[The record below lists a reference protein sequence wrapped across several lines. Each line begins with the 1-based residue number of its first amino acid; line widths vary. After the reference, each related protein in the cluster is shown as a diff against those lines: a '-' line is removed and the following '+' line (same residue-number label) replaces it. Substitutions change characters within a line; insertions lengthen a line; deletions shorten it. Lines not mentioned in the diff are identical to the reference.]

1 MWERAGERGN
11 DFSLCLYSGVCIPAE
26 SYAIIVSMTMISIEE
41 KLARL
46 PASPGVYIMKN
57 SSGEVLYIGKAKDL
71 RSRVRSYFR
80 EAGDGRYTVRFLA
93 AKVADIDYIVTS
105 NEKEALFL
113 EDTLLKQHKPRYN
126 IRLKDSKTYV
136 SIKITMKEPFP
147 RILVTRQRKKDGSR
161 YFGPYVSA
169 REVRETIKFLRRI
182 FPLCTCSA
190 SEFRNRARPCLDYQ
204 LGLCSAPA
212 VGYITEAAYRE
223 LIDNAIMFLE
233 GRNRELLKKL
243 KEKMHEAAAS
253 LEFEKAARFRDRI
266 QAIEGM
272 LEEQKVISH
281 RAIDQDVFAFVREK
295 DSLALQT
302 LFIRDGRLVSG
313 SDYLFHDAGLPD
325 EEVLSSFIAQYYR
338 GDRIVPDE
346 IIVPVALEDRDVLE
360 EWLSEK
366 KGRKVSVTLPE
377 KGDKARLLKMA
388 EANAAEAL
396 RKRYAVASV
405 KAGIMEELK
414 TRLHLRATPGRI
426 EAYDI
431 SNIGGKHPV
440 GAMVTFKNGT
450 PDKNS
455 YRLFKIRGLA
465 GPDDYAMMH
474 QVLSRRFRKTQE
486 PEKENGLQAPDLV
499 LMDGGKGQL
508 NIALQVL
515 DELGVKGVEVRALAK
530 DRDEPDAFKAGAKS
544 KGERVFLPNVKD
556 PIFLRE
562 GSKPDLLL
570 RRIRDEVHRFA
581 ISYHRKLRSK
591 EMASLIEKV
600 PGIGAKRKKSLF
612 DRFGDLETMVNA
624 GVPELMEVPGITEKL
639 ALDIKALKGE
649 LREE

>member
-1 MWERAGERGN
+1 MKSMDR
-11 DFSLCLYSGVCIPAE
+11 S
-26 SYAIIVSMTMISIEE
+26 IIED
-41 KLARL
+41 KLSRL
-46 PASPGVYIMKN
+46 PAFPGVYIMKN
-57 SSGEVLYIGKAKDL
+57 ASGEVLYIGKAKDL

-80 EAGDGRYTVRFLA
+80 ESGDGRYTVRFLA

-182 FPLCTCSA
+182 FPLCTCSQA
-190 SEFRNRARPCLDYQ
+190 EFRNRTRPCLDYQ
-204 LGLCSAPA
+204 LGLCAAPA
-212 VGYITEAAYRE
+212 VGYISEAAYRE
-223 LIDNAIMFLE
+223 LVDNAIMFLE

-243 KEKMHEAAAS
+243 REKMNEAAAG

-266 QAIEGM
+266 LAIEGM
-272 LEEQKVISH
+272 LEEQKVVTGKSV
-281 RAIDQDVFAFVREK
+281 DQDVFAFVRER

-302 LFIRDGRLVSG
+302 LFIREGRLVSG
-313 SDYLFHDAGLPD
+313 NDYFFHDAGLPD

-346 IIVPVALEDRDVLE
+346 LIVPVALDDRELLE
-360 EWLSEK
+360 EWLCEK
-366 KGRKVSVTLPE
+366 KGRKVSVVLPE

-388 EANAAEAL
+388 EANAKEAL
-396 RKRYAVASV
+396 RKRFAASSV
-405 KAGIMEELK
+405 KAGILEELK
-414 TRLHLRATPGRI
+414 TRLHLRATPERI

-440 GAMVTFKNGT
+440 GAMVTFKNGA
-450 PDKNS
+450 PEKDS
-455 YRLFKIRGLA
+455 YRLFRIRGLA

-474 QVLSRRFRKTQE
+474 QVLSRRFSRAAE
-486 PEKENGLQAPDLV
+486 AGEKGGLSMPDLV

-508 NIALQVL
+508 NIALQVM

-530 DRDEPDAFKAGAKS
+530 DRDEPGGLKRGAKS

-556 PIFLRE
+556 PILLRE

-591 EMASLIEKV
+591 EMTSLIEKI
-600 PGIGAKRKKSLF
+600 PGVGAKRKKALF
-612 DRFGDLETMVNA
+612 EKFGDLSTMA
-624 GVPELMEVPGITEKL
+624 GSSVQELMEVPGVTEKL
-639 ALDIKALKGE
+639 ALEIKALKAE
-649 LREE
+649 LKEELG

>member
-1 MWERAGERGN
+1 
-11 DFSLCLYSGVCIPAE
+11 
-26 SYAIIVSMTMISIEE
+26 MTTATIEE
-41 KLARL
+41 KLSRL
-46 PASPGVYIMKN
+46 PASPGVYIMKDH
-57 SSGEVLYIGKAKDL
+57 SGEVLYIGKAKEL

-80 EAGDGRYTVRFLA
+80 GAGDGRYTVRFLA
-93 AKVADIDYIVTS
+93 AKVVDIDYIVTS

-126 IRLKDSKTYV
+126 IQLKDSKTYV
-136 SIKITMKEPFP
+136 SIKMTMNEPFP
-147 RILVTRQRKKDGSR
+147 RILVTRLRRKDGSR

-182 FPLCTCSA
+182 FPLCTCSSA
-190 SEFRNRARPCLDYQ
+190 EFRNRTRPCLDYQ

-212 VGYITEAAYRE
+212 TGHITQAAYRE
-223 LIDNAIMFLE
+223 LVDGAVMFLE

-243 KEKMHEAAAS
+243 KEKMSEAAGS
-253 LEFEKAARFRDRI
+253 LEFEKAAGFRDRI

-272 LEEQKVISH
+272 LEEQKVVTSK
-281 RAIDQDVFAFVREK
+281 AVDQDVFAFVREK

-338 GDRIVPDE
+338 AERSVPDE
-346 IIVPVALEDRDVLE
+346 LVVPVALEDRELLE

-366 KGRKVSVTLPE
+366 KGRKVTVTLPE
-377 KGDKARLLKMA
+377 KGDKLRLLKMA
-388 EANAAEAL
+388 AANAHEAL
-396 RKRYAVASV
+396 RKRYAASTV
-405 KAGIMEELK
+405 KAGVLEELK
-414 TRLHLRATPGRI
+414 TRLHLRSTPGRI

-431 SNIGGKHPV
+431 SNTGGSHPV
-440 GAMVTFKNGT
+440 GAMVTFRNGA
-450 PDKNS
+450 PEKSS
-455 YRLFKIRGLA
+455 YRLFKIKGLA

-474 QVLSRRFRKTQE
+474 QVLSRRFAHSE
-486 PEKENGLQAPDLV
+486 VPEKEGKRLEEPDLV
-499 LMDGGKGQL
+499 LVDGGKGQL
-508 NIALQVL
+508 NIALQVME
-515 DELGVKGVEVRALAK
+515 ELGVKGVELRALAK
-530 DRDEPDAFKAGAKS
+530 DKEEPGALKRGAKS

-556 PIFLRE
+556 PILLRE

-570 RRIRDEVHRFA
+570 RRVRDEVHRFA
-581 ISYHRKLRSK
+581 ITYHRKLRSK

-600 PGIGAKRKKSLF
+600 PGIGARKKKALF
-612 DRFGDLETMVNA
+612 DKFGDLATMVDA
-624 GVPELMEVPGITEKL
+624 SISELTAVPGITEKL
-639 ALDIKALKGE
+639 ALEIKALKVV

>member
-1 MWERAGERGN
+1 MSGN
-11 DFSLCLYSGVCIPAE
+11 GLPAVCISAE
-26 SYAIIVSMTMISIEE
+26 SYAIIDFMTAVNIEE
-41 KLARL
+41 KLGRL
-46 PASPGVYIMKN
+46 PATPGVYIMKN
-57 SSGEVLYIGKAKDL
+57 TSGEVLYIGKAKDL

-80 EAGDGRYTVRFLA
+80 EAGDGRYTVKFLA

-182 FPLCTCSA
+182 FPLCTCSS

-243 KEKMHEAAAS
+243 KEKMSEAAAS

-272 LEEQKVISH
+272 LEEQKVVTH
-281 RAIDQDVFAFVREK
+281 KATDQDVFAFVREK

-302 LFIRDGRLVSG
+302 LFIREGRLVSG

-346 IIVPVALEDRDVLE
+346 LIVPVALEDRDVIE

-366 KGRKVSVTLPE
+366 KGRKVSVILPE
-377 KGDKARLLKMA
+377 RGDKTKLLKMA

-396 RKRYAVASV
+396 RKRYAASSV

-414 TRLHLRATPGRI
+414 GRLHLRATPTRI

-465 GPDDYAMMH
+465 GPDDYAMMQ
-474 QVLSRRFRKTQE
+474 QVLSRRFRKTE
-486 PEKENGLQAPDLV
+486 DEKENGLETPDLV

-508 NIALQVL
+508 NIALQVME
-515 DELGVKGVEVRALAK
+515 ELGVKGVEVRALAK
-530 DRDEPDAFKAGAKS
+530 DRDDPDAVKRGVKS
-544 KGERVFLPNVKD
+544 KGERIFLPNVKD

-600 PGIGAKRKKSLF
+600 PGIGDKRKKALF
-612 DRFGDLETMVNA
+612 DRFGDLEAMVNA
-624 GVPELMEVPGITEKL
+624 GVPELMEVPGINEKL
-639 ALDIKALKGE
+639 ALEIKALKGE
-649 LREE
+649 LREEQ

>member
-1 MWERAGERGN
+1 
-11 DFSLCLYSGVCIPAE
+11 
-26 SYAIIVSMTMISIEE
+26 MTTVNIEE
-41 KLARL
+41 KLSRL

-113 EDTLLKQHKPRYN
+113 EDTLIKQHKPRYN
-126 IRLKDSKTYV
+126 ILLKDSKTYV

-147 RILVTRQRKKDGSR
+147 RILVTRLRRKDGSR

-182 FPLCTCSA
+182 FPMCTCSS

-212 VGYITEAAYRE
+212 VGQITEAAYRE
-223 LIDNAIMFLE
+223 LVDSAIMFLE

-243 KEKMHEAAAS
+243 KEKMNEAASA

-272 LEEQKVISH
+272 LEEQRVVTSKTV
-281 RAIDQDVFAFVREK
+281 DQDVFSFVREK

-302 LFIRDGRLVSG
+302 LFIREGRLVSG
-313 SDYLFHDAGLPD
+313 ADYLFHDAGLPD

-346 IIVPVALEDRDVLE
+346 LIVPVALEDRELLE

-366 KGRKVSVTLPE
+366 KGRKVTVTLPE

-388 EANAAEAL
+388 EANAHEAL
-396 RKRYAVASV
+396 RKRFAASSV
-405 KAGIMEELK
+405 KAGIIDELK
-414 TRLHLRATPGRI
+414 TRLHLRATPNRI

-431 SNIGGKHPV
+431 SNIGGKHSV

-450 PDKNS
+450 PEKNS
-455 YRLFKIRGLA
+455 YRLFRIKGLD

-474 QVLSRRFRKTQE
+474 QVLSRRFARAEE
-486 PEKENGLQAPDLV
+486 PDEDSGGLEVPDLV

-508 NIALQVL
+508 NIALQVM

-530 DRDEPDAFKAGAKS
+530 DRDDAGAIKRGVKS

-581 ISYHRKLRSK
+581 VSYHRKLRSK

-600 PGIGAKRKKSLF
+600 PGIGVKRKKALF
-612 DRFGDLETMVNA
+612 DRFGDLEAMVNA
-624 GVPELMEVPGITEKL
+624 GIPELMEVPGITGKL
-639 ALDIKALKGE
+639 AAEIKALKGVS
-649 LREE
+649 

>member
-1 MWERAGERGN
+1 MNA
-11 DFSLCLYSGVCIPAE
+11 V
-26 SYAIIVSMTMISIEE
+26 SIEE

-46 PASPGVYIMKN
+46 PATPGVYIMKN
-57 SSGEVLYIGKAKDL
+57 ASGEVLYIGKAKDL

-80 EAGDGRYTVRFLA
+80 ESGDGRYTVRFLA

-190 SEFRNRARPCLDYQ
+190 AEFRNRTRPCLDYQ

-212 VGYITEAAYRE
+212 VGYISEAAYRE

-233 GRNRELLKKL
+233 GRNRELLRKL
-243 KEKMHEAAAS
+243 KEKMNEAAGA

-266 QAIEGM
+266 LAIEGM
-272 LEEQKVISH
+272 LEEQKVVTGK
-281 RAIDQDVFAFVREK
+281 AVDQDVFAFVREK

-302 LFIRDGRLVSG
+302 LFIREGRLVSG
-313 SDYLFHDAGLPD
+313 ADYFFHDAGLPD

-338 GDRIVPDE
+338 GDRVVPDE
-346 IIVPVALEDRDVLE
+346 LIVPVSLDDRELLED
-360 EWLSEK
+360 WLSEK
-366 KGRKVSVTLPE
+366 KGRKVSVVLPE
-377 KGDKARLLKMA
+377 KGDKARLLRMA
-388 EANAAEAL
+388 EANAKESL
-396 RKRYAVASV
+396 RKRFATSSV
-405 KAGIMEELK
+405 KAGILDELK
-414 TRLHLRATPGRI
+414 TRLHLRATPNRI

-440 GAMVTFKNGT
+440 GAMVTFRNGA
-450 PDKNS
+450 PEKDS
-455 YRLFKIRGLA
+455 YRLFRIRGLA

-474 QVLSRRFRKTQE
+474 QVLSRRFARPAE
-486 PEKENGLQAPDLV
+486 GGEENGRLQMPDLV

-508 NIALQVL
+508 NIALEVM
-515 DELGVKGVEVRALAK
+515 DELGVKAVEVRSLAK
-530 DRDEPDAFKAGAKS
+530 DRDEPGRPGMGAKS

-556 PIFLRE
+556 PILLRE

-600 PGIGAKRKKSLF
+600 PGVGAKRKKALF
-612 DRFGDLETMVNA
+612 EKFGDLAAMVDA
-624 GVPELMEVPGITEKL
+624 PLAELMEVPGITEKL
-639 ALDIKALKGE
+639 ASEIKALKGE
-649 LREE
+649 LQSEQA

>member
-1 MWERAGERGN
+1 MKSMDR
-11 DFSLCLYSGVCIPAE
+11 S
-26 SYAIIVSMTMISIEE
+26 IIED
-41 KLARL
+41 KLSRL

-57 SSGEVLYIGKAKDL
+57 ASGEVLYIGKAKDL

-80 EAGDGRYTVRFLA
+80 ESGDGRYTVRFLA

-182 FPLCTCSA
+182 FPLCTCSQA
-190 SEFRNRARPCLDYQ
+190 EFRNRTRPCLDYQ

-212 VGYITEAAYRE
+212 VGYISEAAYRE
-223 LIDNAIMFLE
+223 LVDNAIMFLE
-233 GRNRELLKKL
+233 GRNRELLRKL
-243 KEKMHEAAAS
+243 REKMNEAAAG

-266 QAIEGM
+266 LAIEGM
-272 LEEQKVISH
+272 LEEQKVVTGKSV
-281 RAIDQDVFAFVREK
+281 DQDVFAFVRER

-302 LFIRDGRLVSG
+302 LFIREGRLVSG
-313 SDYLFHDAGLPD
+313 NDYFFHDAGLPD

-338 GDRIVPDE
+338 GDRMVPDE
-346 IIVPVALEDRDVLE
+346 LIVPVALDDRELLE

-366 KGRKVSVTLPE
+366 KGRKVLVVLPE

-388 EANAAEAL
+388 EANAKEAL
-396 RKRYAVASV
+396 RKRFAVASV
-405 KAGIMEELK
+405 KAGILEELK
-414 TRLHLRATPGRI
+414 TRLHLRSTPGRI

-440 GAMVTFKNGT
+440 GAMVTFKNGA
-450 PDKNS
+450 PEKDS
-455 YRLFKIRGLA
+455 YRLFKIRGIA

-474 QVLSRRFRKTQE
+474 QVLSRRFSRGAE
-486 PEKENGLQAPDLV
+486 AWEKGGLSMPDLV

-508 NIALQVL
+508 NIALQVM
-515 DELGVKGVEVRALAK
+515 DELGVNGVEVRALAK
-530 DRDEPDAFKAGAKS
+530 DRDEPGRAKMGAKS

-556 PIFLRE
+556 PILLRE

-600 PGIGAKRKKSLF
+600 PGIGAKRKKALF
-612 DRFGDLETMVNA
+612 EKFGDLATMA
-624 GVPELMEVPGITEKL
+624 GASVQELMEVPGVTEKL
-639 ALDIKALKGE
+639 ALEVKALKAE
-649 LREE
+649 LKEEQG

>member
-1 MWERAGERGN
+1 MN
-11 DFSLCLYSGVCIPAE
+11 
-26 SYAIIVSMTMISIEE
+26 AIGIEE

-46 PASPGVYIMKN
+46 PATPGVYIMKN
-57 SSGEVLYIGKAKDL
+57 ASGEVLYIGKAKDL

-243 KEKMHEAAAS
+243 KEKMNEAAAA

-272 LEEQKVISH
+272 LEEQKVVSH
-281 RAIDQDVFAFVREK
+281 RAVDQDIFAFVREK

-302 LFIRDGRLVSG
+302 LFIREGRLVSG
-313 SDYLFHDAGLPD
+313 NDYLFHDAGLPD

-338 GDRIVPDE
+338 GDRVVPDE
-346 IIVPVALEDRDVLE
+346 LIVPVELEDRELLE

-366 KGRKVSVTLPE
+366 KSRKVSVTLPE
-377 KGDKARLLKMA
+377 KGDKMRLLRMA
-388 EANAAEAL
+388 EANAREAL

-414 TRLHLRATPGRI
+414 TRLHLRSTPDRI

-440 GAMVTFKNGT
+440 GAMVTFRNGA
-450 PDKNS
+450 PEKDS

-474 QVLSRRFRKTQE
+474 QVLSRRFARAEE
-486 PEKENGLQAPDLV
+486 PEKENGLKAPDLV

-530 DRDEPDAFKAGAKS
+530 DRDEPDAFKRGAKS

-556 PIFLRE
+556 PILRE

-600 PGIGAKRKKSLF
+600 PGIGAKRKKALF

-624 GVPELMEVPGITEKL
+624 EAAELMEVPGITEKL
-639 ALDIKALKGE
+639 ATDIKALRGE